1 MDDGRNSGDV
11 PGEWVIPAYRLGFV
25 SALLMGAAVCVFV
38 GLAGL
43 PWVITPLALAGCA
56 AVIWLQTR

>member
-1 MDDGRNSGDV
+1 MENHYGLGWKDG
-11 PGEWVIPAYRLGFV
+11 LTC
-25 SALLMGAAVCVFV
+25 GAFASLFV

>member
-1 MDDGRNSGDV
+1 MKDKT
-11 PGEWVIPAYRLGFV
+11 VIDAALGAMGKAYSVGFV
-25 SALLMGAAVCVFV
+25 HALSLGALASLFV